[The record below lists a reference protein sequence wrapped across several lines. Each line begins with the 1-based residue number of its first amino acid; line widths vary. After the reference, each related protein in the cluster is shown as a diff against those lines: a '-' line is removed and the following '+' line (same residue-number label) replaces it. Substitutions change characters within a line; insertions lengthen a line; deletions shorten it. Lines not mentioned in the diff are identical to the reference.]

1 MVVIKR
7 GQRGRDFHKF
17 QLQSLES
24 RHDPCLYFHTW
35 NFFKNGLTFKYLQKL
50 HSLLKHLKQALP
62 CPRENACKLYFG
74 KTTRG
79 QYQKEFFCQFVLE
92 ENDDGGAYSKFSS
105 EAIFCQTQLDPAD
118 SLDSSRLP
126 FSRSKLLKEF

>member
-79 QYQKEFFCQFVLE
+79 QYQKEFFFVNLYLKRMMMGVPTA
-92 ENDDGGAYSKFSS
+92 NSQVKLFFVKLSWIPQIAWIVQGSPSRGAN
-105 EAIFCQTQLDPAD
+105 C
-118 SLDSSRLP
+118 
-126 FSRSKLLKEF
+126 

>member
-62 CPRENACKLYFG
+62 CPAVKMHANYILVRPQEG
-74 KTTRG
+74 KE
-79 QYQKEFFCQFVLE
+79 EFFCQFVLE
-92 ENDDGGAYSKFSS
+92 EYDDGGAYSKFSS